1 MTKYINNK
9 NEEKKR
15 QKKRQMQ
22 KRLFLR
28 IWKKTPNAKT
38 PFFEIGEK
46 NAFDKNAFFLKMQ
59 KKRQS

>member
-1 MTKYINNK
+1 MTKYSNNK
-9 NEEKKR
+9 NEGK
-15 QKKRQMQ
+15 KKRQMQ

-28 IWKKTPNAKT
+28 IWKKRQMQKRL
-38 PFFEIGEK
+38 FLKLVKK